1 MMRHFKFFT
10 GLEFVF
16 GAFLIY
22 YVVEELLEVKS
33 RKLGYFSSFH
43 NCLDVCV
50 IVVILELYISIY
62 YIGQYRVILTWE
74 LHKFMMYLQISI
86 ATIGFNIYEYGKAS
100 SLLKMM
106 LAEPELYTDFSYLVF
121 WSKTFQQCAGLSI
134 FMGFVKIFKYISF
147 NKTMSQ
153 LAGTLKQVDD
163 MKYV

>member
-50 IVVILELYISIY
+50 IVVILDLYISIY

-163 MKYV
+163 MK

>member
-1 MMRHFKFFT
+1 M
-10 GLEFVF
+10 EFVF

-50 IVVILELYISIY
+50 IVVILDLYISIY

-163 MKYV
+163 MK

>member
-50 IVVILELYISIY
+50 IVVI
-62 YIGQYRVILTWE
+62 
-74 LHKFMMYLQISI
+74 
-86 ATIGFNIYEYGKAS
+86 
-100 SLLKMM
+100 
-106 LAEPELYTDFSYLVF
+106 PELNILIHYVGHNITDMRAAYVYDVF
-121 WSKTFQQCAGLSI
+121 TDIHSNYWI
-134 FMGFVKIFKYISF
+134 
-147 NKTMSQ
+147 
-153 LAGTLKQVDD
+153 
-163 MKYV
+163 

>member
-50 IVVILELYISIY
+50 IVVILDLYISIY

>member
-1 MMRHFKFFT
+1 MMHHFQLFT

-62 YIGQYRVILTWE
+62 YI
-74 LHKFMMYLQISI
+74 ISR
-86 ATIGFNIYEYGKAS
+86 N
-100 SLLKMM
+100 
-106 LAEPELYTDFSYLVF
+106 TDVG
-121 WSKTFQQCAGLSI
+121 A
-134 FMGFVKIFKYISF
+134 
-147 NKTMSQ
+147 
-153 LAGTLKQVDD
+153 A
-163 MKYV
+163 